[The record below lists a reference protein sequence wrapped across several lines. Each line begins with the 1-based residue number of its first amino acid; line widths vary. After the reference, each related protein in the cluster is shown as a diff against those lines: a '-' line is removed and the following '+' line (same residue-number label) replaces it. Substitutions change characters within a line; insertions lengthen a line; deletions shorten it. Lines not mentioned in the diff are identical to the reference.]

1 MAANA
6 LVRKPS
12 LLRRSSEQRRAPCL
26 TLPGKCRDRRQTLW
40 CVRQPAAPQDRP
52 GLSGISKPC
61 GIDLSLQYCA
71 LCDQHIDSFHDEVRV
86 AMVPSDQR
94 MRNLYGGD
102 GKRVAKGSRTLTTQ
116 RVTAPRSAAAT
127 LPSYVYG
134 GLSMCVCPQ
143 QQKFLKR
150 TAEELEGGA
159 GGGGG
164 APAAEPLTKFSVEI
178 VQQLEFSAGPG
189 TGTGNISTNVT
200 VKAAAATVKSTGSGA
215 PGGGGGGGVAGGG
228 GGGAAPGADPAGAAT
243 TATPSPK
250 PAAQPPPDLGALVE
264 CKQEQ
269 MDSEFVDLEQ
279 CAAALEKDANGGV
292 TFPGLSDLIGDDTS
306 DEIITSDAFN
316 DLISEISDFHS
327 EFMKEFDFDDRGG
340 SGGGAGGGG
349 GGGGAAGGDAGAGRE
364 DDKTGV
370 LTAPQAQQ
378 QVSGRLAPYTLD
390 FSKAELSPAAQTLK
404 QMAEQHQHKAQLG
417 FGRPAPGAAP
427 PPPQRSPYDFPFGS
441 PAGDYGPAGA
451 GGAQVKQELF
461 AGGQQAPPGV
471 GRQPP
476 PQQQQQQG
484 QQQQQQQQ
492 QQGQQQPPQQQ
503 QAPAPQQL
511 SPGGGYP
518 GPKLGAAGPGP
529 QYSPQY
535 GAVPA
540 GAQYRPQPQPHPPPQ
555 PPQPAPGV
563 PSARQPAAPG
573 LSLSQ
578 AQQLSLQ
585 QHHIQVTA
593 GQQLQLS
600 DLKGYLGEYAASASQ
615 SQTINFTQQSLQQRA
630 AASRAPLRPGPPQ
643 GARPPPPEYK
653 AVPPALAQQQP
664 PPQQQQQ
671 QRFAMRR
678 PPHQPM
684 PPSGPMMRPQMVGGG
699 YLQQQQAMAGLG
711 VGVGVGVGVGLGV
724 GPHRYGGPQ
733 AQGAPPPQQQRQQR
747 PPNVSVGPDTGLG
760 ARQDWRHLLVSQQQ
774 SAVFR
779 NGAGSAAAFQQQ
791 QQQHLHQGSFSM
803 AQMQQQQQQQQLVAS
818 RNQGMPTLQQ
828 MMSQQQQMGMPP
840 GPGPGQMSMN
850 LQLSQSLSASGVP
863 PHHTS
868 PHLPPY
874 VSSPVLQQH
883 PTTTPV
889 SSASNSQPPPDFSLE
904 FLEQLPSGDSSQFSA
919 AELLNSLD
927 AGSSFN
933 FQDIL

>member
-1 MAANA
+1 
-6 LVRKPS
+6 
-12 LLRRSSEQRRAPCL
+12 
-26 TLPGKCRDRRQTLW
+26 
-40 CVRQPAAPQDRP
+40 
-52 GLSGISKPC
+52 
-61 GIDLSLQYCA
+61 
-71 LCDQHIDSFHDEVRV
+71 
-86 AMVPSDQR
+86 MVPSDQR

-116 RVTAPRSAAAT
+116 RVTAPRSAAASWLARVLGVRCLARAERLAASLGVAWLGAAAALGHRVITRPPGRAAPRRAAPVSQHAMRSRPSRHAHALRSLHVATSAVTCT

-150 TAEELEGGA
+150 TAEELEAGGGA

-492 QQGQQQPPQQQ
+492 QGQQQPPQQQ

-529 QYSPQY
+529 QYS
-535 GAVPA
+535 
-540 GAQYRPQPQPHPPPQ
+540 
-555 PPQPAPGV
+555 
-563 PSARQPAAPG
+563 
-573 LSLSQ
+573 
-578 AQQLSLQ
+578 
-585 QHHIQVTA
+585 
-593 GQQLQLS
+593 
-600 DLKGYLGEYAASASQ
+600 
-615 SQTINFTQQSLQQRA
+615 
-630 AASRAPLRPGPPQ
+630 
-643 GARPPPPEYK
+643 
-653 AVPPALAQQQP
+653 
-664 PPQQQQQ
+664 
-671 QRFAMRR
+671 
-678 PPHQPM
+678 
-684 PPSGPMMRPQMVGGG
+684 
-699 YLQQQQAMAGLG
+699 
-711 VGVGVGVGVGLGV
+711 
-724 GPHRYGGPQ
+724 
-733 AQGAPPPQQQRQQR
+733 
-747 PPNVSVGPDTGLG
+747 
-760 ARQDWRHLLVSQQQ
+760 
-774 SAVFR
+774 
-779 NGAGSAAAFQQQ
+779 
-791 QQQHLHQGSFSM
+791 
-803 AQMQQQQQQQQLVAS
+803 
-818 RNQGMPTLQQ
+818 
-828 MMSQQQQMGMPP
+828 
-840 GPGPGQMSMN
+840 
-850 LQLSQSLSASGVP
+850 
-863 PHHTS
+863 
-868 PHLPPY
+868 
-874 VSSPVLQQH
+874 
-883 PTTTPV
+883 
-889 SSASNSQPPPDFSLE
+889 
-904 FLEQLPSGDSSQFSA
+904 
-919 AELLNSLD
+919 
-927 AGSSFN
+927 
-933 FQDIL
+933 